1 MIYKWPITIPQ
12 LSGETTRMLYVYTPK
27 GYERNRRKKYPV
39 LYMFDGHNIFWDKD
53 AAYGKSWGMGKY
65 LDKIRAQL
73 IVVAV
78 ECDKQGGR
86 LSEYSPF
93 DFDDPKHGVCV
104 GRGKLTMDWMV
115 RELKPHIDRR
125 FRTKRGRVN
134 TFIGGSSMGG
144 LMSLYAL
151 LAYNDTFG
159 GAMCLSPSLWTAPES
174 IYELVTH
181 AKLHPDT
188 VLYLDYGANELVW
201 HKGMDKI
208 LPVIVGA
215 LYGRGIPLTFRIV
228 PEGEH
233 CEACWEKQLPFA
245 VGTLLYKRTF

>member
-1 MIYKWPITIPQ
+1 MIYKWPITIPL

-27 GYERNRRKKYPV
+27 GYERNKRKRYPV
-39 LYMFDGHNIFWDKD
+39 LYMFDGHNVFWDKD

-65 LDKIRAQL
+65 LDKTRGQL

-93 DFDDPKHGVCV
+93 DFADSKHGTFK
-104 GRGKLTMDWMV
+104 GRGRDTMEWMV
-115 RELKPHIDRR
+115 HTLKPEIDRR
-125 FRTKRGRVN
+125 FRTKRGRAH

-151 LAYNDTFG
+151 LEYNHVFG
-159 GAMCLSPSLWTAPES
+159 GAMSLSPSLWVSPEGMNQ
-174 IYELVTH
+174 LAAT
-181 AKLHPDT
+181 AKLNPNT
-188 VLYLDYGANELVW
+188 VLYMDYGANELVW
-201 HKGMDKI
+201 HPGMGEA
-208 LPVIVGA
+208 LAMVAGT
-215 LYGRGIPLTFRIV
+215 LYGRGVPLTFRIV

-233 CEACWEKQLPFA
+233 CEGSWEKQLPFA
-245 VGTLLYKRTF
+245 IGTLLYKRT